1 MARLSRQPL
10 ALATA
15 LLVPWLSLATPSW
28 LRLAGVP
35 PAWAVLWLLPWALV
49 EGQLPGSL
57 AGFGL
62 GLLLDAL
69 HPGPVTLVP
78 ALTLLG
84 WWWGRIGRKLPPI
97 QRSFNLGLLAMVGS
111 LVLGLSLMVQW
122 AVLWG
127 LARRT
132 AAGLV
137 ADGLVAGGIPAA
149 ELGIRPALLAV
160 PGWAWQ
166 DLGAAGLH
174 VLLAQTL
181 LTAVLAPMLCSL
193 QLLFWRRL
201 LAGGAN
207 R

>member
-15 LLVPWLSLATPSW
+15 LLVPWLTLATPAW
-28 LRLAGVP
+28 LRLAGVA

-49 EGQLPGSL
+49 EGRLSGSL

-84 WWWGRIGRKLPPI
+84 WWWGRIGRELPPI
-97 QRSFNLGLLAMVGS
+97 QRSFNLGLLAMLGS
-111 LVLGLSLMVQW
+111 LVLGLSLMLQW

-127 LARRT
+127 LVRR
-132 AAGLV
+132 AATGLV
-137 ADGLVAGGIPAA
+137 AEGLVAGGIIAA

-174 VLLAQTL
+174 ILLAQTL

-201 LAGGAN
+201 LAGGVN

>member
-15 LLVPWLSLATPSW
+15 LLVPWLTLANPGW
-28 LRLAGVP
+28 LRLAGVA

-49 EGQLPGSL
+49 EGRLPGAL

-69 HPGPVTLVP
+69 HPGPVSLLP
-78 ALTLLG
+78 GLTLLG

-97 QRSFNLGLLAMVGS
+97 QRSFNLGLLAMLGS
-111 LVLGLSLMVQW
+111 LALGLSLMLQS
-122 AVLWG
+122 ALLWG
-127 LARRT
+127 LARR
-132 AAGLV
+132 A
-137 ADGLVAGGIPAA
+137 AA
-149 ELGIRPALLAV
+149 ELGSRPALLAV

-174 VLLAQTL
+174 ILLAQTL
-181 LTAVLAPMLCSL
+181 LTAVLAPMVCSL

-201 LAGGAN
+201 LAGGPN

>member
-15 LLVPWLSLATPSW
+15 LLVPWLSLATPGW
-28 LRLAGVP
+28 LRLAGVA

-49 EGQLPGSL
+49 EGQLPGAL

-69 HPGPVTLVP
+69 HPGPVTLAP
-78 ALTLLG
+78 GLALLG
-84 WWWGRIGRKLPPI
+84 WWWGRMGRKLPPI
-97 QRSFNLGLLAMVGS
+97 QRSFNLGLLAMLGS
-111 LVLGLSLMVQW
+111 GALGLSLMLQW
-122 AVLWG
+122 SLLWW
-127 LARRT
+127 LARRA
-132 AAGLV
+132 AAGLPGE
-137 ADGLVAGGIPAA
+137 GLAGGGIPAV

-160 PGWAWQ
+160 PGWSWQ

-174 VLLAQTL
+174 ILLAQTL
-181 LTAVLAPMLCSL
+181 LTAILAPMLCSL

-201 LAGGAN
+201 IGGGPT